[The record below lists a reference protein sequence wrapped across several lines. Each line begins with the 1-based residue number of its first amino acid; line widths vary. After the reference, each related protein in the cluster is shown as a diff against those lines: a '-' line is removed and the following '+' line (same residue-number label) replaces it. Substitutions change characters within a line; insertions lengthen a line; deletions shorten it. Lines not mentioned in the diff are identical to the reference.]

1 MWSGSDPGLWFIFQV
16 PHQLSLRP
24 ITSKRGFLN
33 LSIIDIL
40 YLIILVVEG
49 CPVHCKMF
57 SSIPR
62 VYRAFLVSQL
72 VKNPLAMRETWLQSL
87 GWKDPLEKGTAT
99 HSNILA

>member
-62 VYRAFLVSQL
+62 VYQAFLVSQL
-72 VKNPLAMRETWLQSL
+72 VKNPLAMQETWLQSL